1 MFRVIA
7 RYAPAVV
14 AFGVLTTGSLS
25 LNAYGA
31 EVAAELPSVTV
42 RYTDLN
48 LNTSNGVEAL
58 YSRLRAAA
66 RTVCDVR
73 EQRPLAEAVKANAC
87 YRQVLGAAMGSV
99 KLLTSNA
106 GQRAD
111 ATGDDLS

>member
-14 AFGVLTTGSLS
+14 AFGVLTTGPFGLS
-25 LNAYGA
+25 AYGA
-31 EVAAELPSVTV
+31 DVAAGLPSVTV

-48 LNTSNGVEAL
+48 LNTSAGVETL

-73 EQRPLAEAVKANAC
+73 EQRPLAEAVKSNAC
-87 YRQVLGAAMGSV
+87 YRQVLDAAVGSA
-99 KLLTSNA
+99 KLLTLNA
-106 GQRAD
+106 RQRAGGTD
-111 ATGDDLS
+111 NDLS